1 MQNRPTKIQKAARKI
16 KFSFDVLTRKQHT
29 DTSIGSDTQ
38 IHVNILSLKGLEL
51 LTQL

>member
-1 MQNRPTKIQKAARKI
+1 MQNRLTKIQKAARKI

-29 DTSIGSDTQ
+29 DISIGSNTQ